1 KIGRNV
7 LFPILLLHRLRR
19 PFEPRCVIV
28 PRITSRWGILRRGQA
43 RSIRSGKRP
52 KIIVEAVV
60 LFHDDHHMLNR
71 ILWLHLGPPPGL
83 PDDPRLF
90 LCLIVLLRP
99 RLTCHLPITT
109 LRTRGD
115 GTTRRPLT
123 PVRQPHR
130 HLEPPVVGRP
140 LRVTDTL
147 SLTSPSQ

>member
-90 LCLIVLLRP
+90 L
-99 RLTCHLPITT
+99 LPYCSLAPSPSMPSSDYNSANT
-109 LRTRGD
+109 GY
-115 GTTRRPLT
+115 GATRRPLT
-123 PVRQPHR
+123 PVRQSHR

-147 SLTSPSQ
+147 